1 MMTKARI
8 AATAAVLTAGI
19 GLAGLGGGVAQAA
32 PTVPLPDYHWCPG
45 EFWHPEWGFNWGG
58 NRCHDD
64 FYFDGEARDRGH
76 WHGRGDWRPGF

>member
-1 MMTKARI
+1 M
-8 AATAAVLTAGI
+8 
-19 GLAGLGGGVAQAA
+19 A
-32 PTVPLPDYHWCPG
+32 PPPDYHWCPG

-58 NRCHDD
+58 DRCHDD